1 MLRQWIPDRQQAEAV
16 YLVVFPSLTLL
27 LVLAQ
32 YVVWTWV
39 DPVMEADVTR
49 PATLRFLAAQ
59 VLGAATL
66 LLLGVV
72 GFVPA
77 VRVTVQDSRIVLH
90 QGRRSCAVS
99 LDQIRSYVIVA
110 ADRYHREYR
119 PYEAI
124 DAYISRMPSEI
135 IMLDTAQAQ
144 IAIGLRSTDRLS
156 LAAWMDDTDAAE
168 CRRMPVR
175 ASVDR

>member
-1 MLRQWIPDRQQAEAV
+1 MRRKSKHRYYLRPPTAC
-16 YLVVFPSLTLL
+16 YLGSKRYSCYLGSQRTGEPGVQHVRLGDET
-27 LVLAQ
+27 A
-32 YVVWTWV
+32 
-39 DPVMEADVTR
+39 R
-49 PATLRFLAAQ
+49 PATLRFLAVQA
-59 VLGAATL
+59 LGAVTL

-156 LAAWMDDTDAAE
+156 LAAWMDTDAAE